1 MMTLSEAI
9 QIINSYYRWTVARLH
24 GPAAVVNGK
33 QLPTHEVVWMARQIL
48 PRLKEQELAR
58 QINQL
63 DFSQKGGD
71 VWL

>member
-9 QIINSYYRWTVARLH
+9 QIINSYYRWTVAQLNNN
-24 GPAAVVNGK
+24 ATAVVNG
-33 QLPTHEVVWMARQIL
+33 QTFPPHELLWMARQLL
-48 PRLKEQELAR
+48 PRLKERELAR

-71 VWL
+71 